1 MPTMW
6 LSDSQ
11 KIGVAFCS
19 GGGFFLIGGVL
30 MFFDRAMLAMGNV
43 RIHNDPESAL
53 RLTIDAPPDPFPDRF
68 NYYNRTSKDDAILCA
83 KAET

>member
-11 KIGVAFCS
+11 TVVYRDW
-19 GGGFFLIGGVL
+19 GGILLGW
-30 MFFDRAMLAMGNV
+30 LAMGNV
-43 RIHNDPESAL
+43 RIHKDSESPL
-53 RLTIDAPPDPFPDRF
+53 KLTSDNPPDPFSDRF
-68 NYYNRTSKDDAILCA
+68 NYYNWASKDDAILCA